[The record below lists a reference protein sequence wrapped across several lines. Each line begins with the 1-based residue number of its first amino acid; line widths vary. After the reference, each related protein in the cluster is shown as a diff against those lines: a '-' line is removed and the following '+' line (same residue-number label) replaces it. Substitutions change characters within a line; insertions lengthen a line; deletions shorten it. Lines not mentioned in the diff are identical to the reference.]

1 MLINER
7 PRIEEAAEQFT
18 GAIVRSHEALARRG
32 VYAQE
37 QGTQL
42 TELFVK
48 GWITALRTQAEQNL
62 YIAEKLA
69 DQQQR
74 QTAAA
79 QALAQES
86 VDAYV
91 DFVGSVLPFWQGSA
105 QKAHP
110 EEVGSQAGGVANLP
124 IADYDSLNVRQAT
137 ARLEGLSVEEL
148 RQVRDYEARTKN
160 RSTLLEKLDEEIE
173 AGSTTTSP

>member
-7 PRIEEAAEQFT
+7 PKIEEAAEQFT
-18 GAIVRSHEALARRG
+18 GASVRSHKALARRG
-32 VYAQE
+32 ASAQE

-42 TELFVK
+42 TQLFVK

-62 YIAEKLA
+62 YTAEKLA

-79 QALAQES
+79 QTLAQES
-86 VDAYV
+86 VEAYM
-91 DFVGSVLPFWQGSA
+91 DFVGSVFPFWQGSA
-105 QKAHP
+105 QEARP
-110 EEVGSQAGGVANLP
+110 EEVGSQAGGVADLP
-124 IADYDSLNVRQAT
+124 IGDYDSLNVRQAT

-148 RQVRDYEARTKN
+148 RQVRDYEARNKN

-173 AGSTTTSP
+173 AGSTTTSS